1 MHLLRLTLE
10 LGGEVKYDDVLVCIV
25 FVYCILMLLRLVYI
39 YIRYVLCIYNVFICI
54 ICQICIY
61 MYIYMLHMFLH
72 SHISIYTCRLHI

>member
-39 YIRYVLCIYNVFICI
+39 YIY
-54 ICQICIY
+54 QICI
-61 MYIYMLHMFLH
+61 MYL
-72 SHISIYTCRLHI
+72 